1 MESIL
6 NFFESQNNPIIQA
19 LYAGLFTW
27 ILTACG
33 AGLVFFFKSSNRK
46 LLDASL
52 GFTGGVMIA
61 ASFWSLLS
69 PAIEYVELQN
79 ELGLSSTPGWLPPAI
94 GFFAG
99 ALFLY
104 FIDKLIPHLHLFAK
118 KDEAEGPKTDL
129 KKTVLLVLAIAIHN
143 IPEGLAVG
151 VAFGALASPDLLG
164 LDGSSVFTIGSAVA
178 LGMGIGIQNFPEGFA
193 VSIPLRRMGVSKL
206 KSWQWGQLSAIV
218 EPIFAVIGAAIVMT
232 VLPILPY
239 ALAFAAGA
247 MIFIVVEEVIPE
259 SQRGGNIDLAT
270 MGLIA
275 GFIVMMCLDVALG

>member
-1 MESIL
+1 MESII

-118 KDEAEGPKTDL
+118 EDEAEGPKTDL

-193 VSIPLRRMGVSKL
+193 VSMPLRRMGVSKL